1 MIFKTHSRLIFAIH
15 YLNTF
20 FENIMG
26 ALIVLLLI
34 LAIIF
39 IAVFYKKPAKKIV
52 LPDNYKELLMK
63 HVAFYRSING
73 EEKIRFEKKIKEFLG
88 YVRIHGVNTSVEDID
103 RLLVAAS
110 AVIPIFA
117 FPEWKYYNLR
127 DVLLYPATFNK
138 DEFLSGNN
146 PTNTL
151 GMIGN
156 GAMQRVMILSKP
168 ALHFGFEND
177 LGKENTGIHEFVH
190 LLDKEDG
197 EVDGLPEALLNR
209 KYLVPWLELMN
220 QNIEAITAG
229 DSDINI
235 YGSANKAEFF
245 AVAAEYFFERPDL
258 FKEKHGELYNLMTKI
273 FHQEPPVPLY
283 QS

>member
-1 MIFKTHSRLIFAIH
+1 
-15 YLNTF
+15 
-20 FENIMG
+20 MG

-34 LAIIF
+34 VAIIV
-39 IAVFYKKPAKKIV
+39 IAVFYKKPSKQIA
-52 LPDNYKELLMK
+52 LPHDYQELLMK
-63 HVAFYRSING
+63 HVAFYRSINN
-73 EEKIRFEKKIKEFLG
+73 EEKIRFENKIKEFLG
-88 YVRIHGVNTSVEDID
+88 YVRIHGVNTGVEDID
-103 RLLVAAS
+103 KLLVAAS

-127 DVLLYPATFNK
+127 DVLLYPDIFDK

-146 PTNTL
+146 NRNTL

-177 LGKENTGIHEFVH
+177 SGKENTGIHEFVH

-209 KYLVPWLELMN
+209 QYIVPWLELMN
-220 QNIEAITAG
+220 QNIEAINAG
-229 DSDINI
+229 NSDINI
-235 YGSANKAEFF
+235 YGSTNKAEFF
-245 AVAAEYFFERPDL
+245 AVAAEYFFRRPDL
-258 FKEKHGELYNLMTKI
+258 FKEKHEELYNLMTKI
-273 FHQEPPVPLY
+273 FHQEPPVPLFKHPV
-283 QS
+283 S